1 MATESKAVAM
11 STSLKLLATMALW
24 GGTFVAGRN
33 LAGVVPPFAA
43 AFWRFALAGS
53 LLLLLLRRAEG
64 GLPSLDRRQL
74 GLVFLLGL
82 TGVCLYNAFFF
93 TGLQTVPASRA
104 ALIIALN
111 PVAIT
116 LLAALV
122 GGEPLRARRGLGVLV
137 AVTGAAL
144 VISGGRVGTLLTG
157 GISRGDLAL
166 LGCVVCWAVYSVLGR
181 RAMQSL
187 APLTAVTYSALAG
200 ALLLMP
206 FGIAQGALSLPLGY
220 GPAAWGSL
228 LYLAIGGTVI
238 GFIWYYQAIHEI
250 GTVRAGVFINFVPIF
265 GVLLGFLL
273 LGEPLTP
280 ALLVGGPLVIAGAW
294 LANAGGSAS
303 RTELSV
309 GLPEEAG

>member
-1 MATESKAVAM
+1 MAAEAKTVAM

-43 AFWRFALAGS
+43 AFWRFVLAGS

-64 GLPSLDRRQL
+64 GLPPLDRRQL

-111 PVAIT
+111 PVAIA

-122 GGEPLRARRGLGVLV
+122 GGEPLHARRSLGVLI

-144 VISGGRVGTLLTG
+144 VISSGRLGTLLTG
-157 GISRGDLAL
+157 GISLGDLAL
-166 LGCVVCWAVYSVLGR
+166 LGCVVCWALYSVLGR
-181 RAMQSL
+181 QAMRSL

-228 LYLAIGGTVI
+228 LYLAVGGTVI

-294 LANAGGSAS
+294 LANAGSSAS
-303 RTELSV
+303 RPAPAV
-309 GLPEEAG
+309 GEPEEAG